1 MKSVASF
8 RTQPGFCLVHFLFDG
23 PTSVLT
29 AGEKPLECGTFG
41 CVIALGCIQW
51 LGLRTAARLLAGVRP
66 RTCLGC
72 WRNGFKRPVLKHGPR
87 SLTCLR
93 VFGWKTRARNESESW
108 DPCRGEH
115 RRPYQTFCDGYAVEH
130 VCWDPKDGELC
141 LNRVKPEET
150 LVEAR
155 SDSDVQIDRQ
165 IWV

>member
-1 MKSVASF
+1 M
-8 RTQPGFCLVHFLFDG
+8 P
-23 PTSVLT
+23 
-29 AGEKPLECGTFG
+29 
-41 CVIALGCIQW
+41 W
-51 LGLRTAARLLAGVRP
+51 LGVLLGLTGQHQFCPLDNGRGKVAPLRVCYSLLSHARGGIEELSAHLSVGASAHVTR
-66 RTCLGC
+66 LGC

-87 SLTCLR
+87 SPTRPR

-108 DPCRGEH
+108 DLCRGGH
-115 RRPYQTFCDGYAVEH
+115 RRPDQTFCDGSAVER